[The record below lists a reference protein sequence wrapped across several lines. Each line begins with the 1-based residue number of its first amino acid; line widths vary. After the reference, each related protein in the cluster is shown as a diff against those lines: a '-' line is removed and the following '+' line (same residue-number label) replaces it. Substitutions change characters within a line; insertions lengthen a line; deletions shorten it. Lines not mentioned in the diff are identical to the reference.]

1 MIKLIINNI
10 IKYLV
15 QMDIIQIEET
25 AVYEYGI
32 ELLLVS
38 IFNAIWI
45 LVLGIVLKCPVLSV
59 IYIYIL
65 ASVRTQIGGYHAQ
78 TYIGCFVC
86 YNLFFLVDSILSS
99 YFTLKP
105 LRYIDL
111 INIFLIGIVYILLIH
126 KFAPI
131 PRTNSMDK
139 YEMKEANRKASINS
153 AFWICF
159 ALILENYKKY
169 WSYETISVLF
179 ISIMLMFLEKLKQ
192 LNNEKNRI

>member
-86 YNLFFLVDSILSS
+86 YNLFFLVSLL
-99 YFTLKP
+99 FCKALN
-105 LRYIDL
+105 LMNIDL
-111 INIFLIGIVYILLIH
+111 IKPDSVIVV
-126 KFAPI
+126 F
-131 PRTNSMDK
+131 
-139 YEMKEANRKASINS
+139 
-153 AFWICF
+153 
-159 ALILENYKKY
+159 
-169 WSYETISVLF
+169 
-179 ISIMLMFLEKLKQ
+179 
-192 LNNEKNRI
+192 

>member
-1 MIKLIINNI
+1 
-10 IKYLV
+10 
-15 QMDIIQIEET
+15 MDIIQIEET
-25 AVYEYGI
+25 AVYEYGV

-86 YNLFFLVDSILSS
+86 YNLFFLVSLL
-99 YFTLKP
+99 FCKALN
-105 LRYIDL
+105 LMNIDL
-111 INIFLIGIVYILLIH
+111 VNIFLIGIVYILLIH

-192 LNNEKNRI
+192 LNNEENRI